1 MALAEWSKVLAIM
14 APFGIAAGGLIL
26 ADLAGRVPVM
36 MLTLWRAI
44 IPIVPLGLL
53 GFLTGG
59 WGALE
64 GGGILPLLFSGI
76 VGVVI
81 ADAAFNGSI
90 YVVGA
95 RLGTL
100 IFSLNAPFAAV
111 LGYVILNE
119 AVSVADCF
127 GLLLVLS
134 GITIAVKYRP
144 RGGRENAA
152 LLNSRRLILGLAI
165 GMLAA
170 FAQASSAVIG
180 RPVMADGA
188 DPFVAMCL
196 RLMAG
201 TAVLLLLRIML
212 PSIFAATPIRGQD
225 ARLCIFASLV
235 GIGIGV
241 TCVFAALSGGDVAMV
256 ITLSSLTPIAVLPMI
271 WWKFQVTPPW
281 PTWAG
286 AILAFAGSALIIN
299 W

>member
-1 MALAEWSKVLAIM
+1 MALAEWSEVLAIM

-36 MLTLWRAI
+36 TLTLWRAV

-59 WGALE
+59 WGTLE
-64 GGGILPLLFSGI
+64 GAGILPLIFSGI

-90 YVVGA
+90 YVVGP

-111 LGYVILNE
+111 LGYVVLNE

-127 GLLLVLS
+127 GLLLVLA

-144 RGGRENAA
+144 LTGKGNDAA
-152 LLNSRRLILGLAI
+152 LNGRRLVLGLAI

-180 RPVMADGA
+180 RPVMADGT

-201 TAVLLLLRIML
+201 TAVLLALRAGL
-212 PSIFAATPIRGQD
+212 PSLFAARPIRGQD
-225 ARLCIFASLV
+225 ARLCIYASLV

-241 TCVFAALSGGDVAMV
+241 TCVFAALNGGDVAMV
-256 ITLSSLTPIAVLPMI
+256 VTLSSLTPIAVLPMI
-271 WWKFQVTPPW
+271 WWKFQMTPPW

-286 AILAFAGSALIIN
+286 AILAFTGSALIVN